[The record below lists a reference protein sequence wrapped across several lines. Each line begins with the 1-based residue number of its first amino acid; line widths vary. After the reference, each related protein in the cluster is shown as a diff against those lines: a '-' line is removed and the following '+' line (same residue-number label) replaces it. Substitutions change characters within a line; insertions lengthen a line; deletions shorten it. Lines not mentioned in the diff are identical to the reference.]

1 MRLKENVPNIT
12 IEFYYFFI
20 YTYGIFF
27 FKFFNAYILKI
38 INAIRDIL
46 KYFYRY
52 NNSIAEIIVSID
64 YNKFLKY
71 FRW

>member
-1 MRLKENVPNIT
+1 MA
-12 IEFYYFFI
+12 
-20 YTYGIFF
+20 FF
-27 FKFFNAYILKI
+27 FKFFSAYILKI

-71 FRW
+71 FRSGSEFML

>member
-1 MRLKENVPNIT
+1 MA
-12 IEFYYFFI
+12 
-20 YTYGIFF
+20 FF
-27 FKFFNAYILKI
+27 FKFFSAYILKI